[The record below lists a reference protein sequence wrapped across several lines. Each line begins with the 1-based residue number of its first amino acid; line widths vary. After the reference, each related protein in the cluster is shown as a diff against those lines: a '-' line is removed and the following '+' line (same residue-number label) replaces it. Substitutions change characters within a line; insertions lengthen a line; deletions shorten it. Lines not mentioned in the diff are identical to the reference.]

1 MHPTGSSNANQNS
14 NIPQISTIHLN
25 ETVPSLNHYQSNP
38 KSDWLWPNVKCMC
51 LKEVNTFK
59 QNKIPTIGATGF
71 HSTKMNWF
79 KFYIPIGRP
88 PCLYVCMFYS
98 TTICGVWRYCLNC
111 WGGNVCKI
119 ERNRIDRLIRNAER
133 VIGVEP
139 EPVDSVYRGLFDR
152 KLRSVWD
159 DSGHPMHTLL
169 SGRVSLRHSGRLRLP
184 SLATNWYREFFTV
197 RAIKLFNEK
206 LQTDCILPS
215 KLSWAIEML
224 T

>member
-1 MHPTGSSNANQNS
+1 MLNNELTWGDHVDQLIKKLNS
-14 NIPQISTIHLN
+14 RLYCLRKIASF
-25 ETVPSLNHYQSNP
+25 
-38 KSDWLWPNVKCMC
+38 NVRSEK
-51 LKEVNTFK
+51 L
-59 QNKIPTIGATGF
+59 
-71 HSTKMNWF
+71 
-79 KFYIPIGRP
+79 
-88 PCLYVCMFYS
+88 CMFYIS
-98 TTICGVWRYCLNC
+98 TICGVWRYCLIC

-133 VIGVEP
+133 VIGVEL
-139 EPVDSVYRGLFDR
+139 EPVDSVYRGLLDR
-152 KLRSVWD
+152 KLQSVWD
-159 DSGHPMHTLL
+159 DSGHPMHALL

-184 SLATNWYREFFTV
+184 SLATNRYREFFTV